1 MNCLYFD
8 LVVRFIKTFLIICLM
23 MIALNNSAK
32 LSDSY
37 FMTHRRFISN
47 VLTSEILWDFCV
59 YLCCF
64 SCSFSSL
71 AIFLPCSCFF
81 LFVSFSDKIDIKT
94 CTFKYH
100 TDMYFFY
107 GKNFS
112 PPPYSECS
120 EKNEFYRMIHSILAL
135 FLFVSLS
142 PIRTVIIITF
152 RFPWIRA
159 SR

>member
-1 MNCLYFD
+1 
-8 LVVRFIKTFLIICLM
+8 
-23 MIALNNSAK
+23 
-32 LSDSY
+32 
-37 FMTHRRFISN
+37 MTHRRFISN

-81 LFVSFSDKIDIKT
+81 LFVSFSDKIDIRT

>member
-23 MIALNNSAK
+23 MIALNNMESVVKQSLNNSAK

-37 FMTHRRFISN
+37 FMTQRRFISN

-112 PPPYSECS
+112 SPP
-120 EKNEFYRMIHSILAL
+120 SILSARRKMN
-135 FLFVSLS
+135 F
-142 PIRTVIIITF
+142 TE
-152 RFPWIRA
+152 
-159 SR
+159 